1 MTAPEGQ
8 APTQEK
14 IIGILGGLGPY
25 AHIDFERKLLES
37 ARTLIGIS
45 SEQNYPEWVL
55 SCIPGTPD
63 RTEAILGK
71 APDPSPWLLRSLDV
85 LERAGA
91 DFAVV
96 PCNTAC
102 YFLRAL
108 GDKIALPVLDMISEA
123 VACVRRLE
131 EVERVGILATTGTLE
146 TRLYHD
152 ALSECGL
159 EALSPLDLPEG
170 EKLQQVLVMEAIY
183 GRENDESETGGGIKA
198 SGNKPEFE
206 EKLEHAAALL
216 VEDGA
221 QALIAGCTE
230 IPLSLQGPI
239 AAGVP
244 LIDPT
249 RALAEASIREAYGL
263 R

>member
-1 MTAPEGQ
+1 MTSPEGQ
-8 APTQEK
+8 TRRQKK
-14 IIGILGGLGPY
+14 IIGIVGGLGPY

-37 ARTLIGIS
+37 ARSLLGTS

-55 SCIPGTPD
+55 NSIPGTPD
-63 RTEAILGK
+63 RTEAILGQG
-71 APDPSPWLLRSLDV
+71 PDPSPWLLRSLKV
-85 LERAGA
+85 LETAGA
-91 DFAVV
+91 DFAAV

-108 GDKIALPVLDMISEA
+108 GDEVALPVLDMIAET
-123 VACVRRLE
+123 VACVRALE
-131 EVERVGILATTGTLE
+131 GVERVGILATTGTLE

-159 EALSPLDLPEG
+159 EALSPLDLGDG
-170 EKLQQVLVMEAIY
+170 EKLQRESVMEAIY
-183 GRENDESETGGGIKA
+183 GSSGDGAGAEGGIKA
-198 SGNKPEFE
+198 LGNRPEFE
-206 EKLEHAAALL
+206 EKLEHAAARL
-216 VEDGA
+216 VGEGA

-230 IPLSLQGPI
+230 IPLSLQGPT

-249 RALAEASIREAYGL
+249 RALAEAAIREAYELG
-263 R
+263 

>member
-1 MTAPEGQ
+1 MTASEGQ
-8 APTQEK
+8 APTQKK
-14 IIGILGGLGPY
+14 IIGIVGGLGPY

-45 SEQNYPEWVL
+45 SEQDYPEWVL

-63 RTEAILGK
+63 RTEAILGR
-71 APDPSPWLLRSLDV
+71 APDPSPWLLRSLKV

-91 DFAVV
+91 DFAAV

-108 GDKIALPVLDMISEA
+108 GDKVALPVLDMIAET
-123 VACVRRLE
+123 VACVRALE

-159 EALSPLDLPEG
+159 EAISPLDVG
-170 EKLQQVLVMEAIY
+170 D
-183 GRENDESETGGGIKA
+183 GRRC
-198 SGNKPEFE
+198 SGR
-206 EKLEHAAALL
+206 L
-216 VEDGA
+216 
-221 QALIAGCTE
+221 
-230 IPLSLQGPI
+230 
-239 AAGVP
+239 
-244 LIDPT
+244 
-249 RALAEASIREAYGL
+249 
-263 R
+263 

>member
-1 MTAPEGQ
+1 M
-8 APTQEK
+8 
-14 IIGILGGLGPY
+14 
-25 AHIDFERKLLES
+25 
-37 ARTLIGIS
+37 
-45 SEQNYPEWVL
+45 
-55 SCIPGTPD
+55 SCIPSTPD

-71 APDPSPWLLRSLDV
+71 APDPSPWLLRSLDA
-85 LERAGA
+85 LKRAGA
-91 DFAVV
+91 DFAAV

-108 GDKIALPVLDMISEA
+108 GDEIALPVLDMIAEA
-123 VACVRRLE
+123 VACVRALE

-170 EKLQQVLVMEAIY
+170 EKLQQELVMEAIF
-183 GRENDESETGGGIKA
+183 GPANDKSEAAGGIKA
-198 SGNKPEFE
+198 LGNRPEFE
-206 EKLEHAAALL
+206 AKLEHAAGLL

-221 QALIAGCTE
+221 QVLIAGCTE
-230 IPLSLQGPI
+230 IPLSLQGPV

-249 RALAEASIREAYGL
+249 RTLAEAAIREAYGL
-263 R
+263 H

>member
-1 MTAPEGQ
+1 M
-8 APTQEK
+8 
-14 IIGILGGLGPY
+14 
-25 AHIDFERKLLES
+25 
-37 ARTLIGIS
+37 
-45 SEQNYPEWVL
+45 
-55 SCIPGTPD
+55 
-63 RTEAILGK
+63 
-71 APDPSPWLLRSLDV
+71 

-91 DFAVV
+91 DFAVA

-123 VACVRRLE
+123 VSCLRRLE

-152 ALSECGL
+152 ALEACGL
-159 EALSPLDLPEG
+159 KALSPLDLPDG
-170 EKLQQVLVMEAIY
+170 ERLQQELVMEAIY
-183 GRENDESETGGGIKA
+183 GPANDESETGGGIKA
-198 SGNKPEFE
+198 LGNRPEFE

-230 IPLSLQGPI
+230 IPLSLQGRI
-239 AAGVP
+239 SAGVP

-249 RALAEASIREAYGL
+249 RALAEAAIREAYGL